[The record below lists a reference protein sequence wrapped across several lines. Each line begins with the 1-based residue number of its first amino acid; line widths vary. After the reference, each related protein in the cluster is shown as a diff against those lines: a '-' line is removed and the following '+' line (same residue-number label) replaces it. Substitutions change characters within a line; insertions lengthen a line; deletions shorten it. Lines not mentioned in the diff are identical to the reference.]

1 MTGRTGRTD
10 HCDRSDR
17 LRGTGLI
24 GLGSRSERSLPV
36 LAKLHILV
44 KISSEIEPIGDIE
57 LLGGTCD
64 VWNKLVCS
72 ANVGRTRDA
81 HNRICIC
88 RCYCLT
94 TKIIHRHSILRL
106 THRRCCRRLRS
117 ISFRSSNS
125 RNRWGFTGYLWFFLP
140 TASLS

>member
-17 LRGTGLI
+17 LGGTGLI

-64 VWNKLVCS
+64 MCGTSSFVQLMLAEPEMLIIGFVY
-72 ANVGRTRDA
+72 VGVTV
-81 HNRICIC
+81 
-88 RCYCLT
+88 
-94 TKIIHRHSILRL
+94 
-106 THRRCCRRLRS
+106 
-117 ISFRSSNS
+117 
-125 RNRWGFTGYLWFFLP
+125 
-140 TASLS
+140 